1 MADEPRFGR
10 VNVHQAKDALSQF
23 LADVCKGKV
32 RLEIVDDGH
41 TCVLISKDE
50 LDSLEGALEI
60 LANTSEVQKIA
71 TGIAALTC
79 YVAQGPLVLEGTGSA
94 N

>member
-1 MADEPRFGR
+1 
-10 VNVHQAKDALSQF
+10 
-23 LADVCKGKV
+23 
-32 RLEIVDDGH
+32 
-41 TCVLISKDE
+41 
-50 LDSLEGALEI
+50 LEI